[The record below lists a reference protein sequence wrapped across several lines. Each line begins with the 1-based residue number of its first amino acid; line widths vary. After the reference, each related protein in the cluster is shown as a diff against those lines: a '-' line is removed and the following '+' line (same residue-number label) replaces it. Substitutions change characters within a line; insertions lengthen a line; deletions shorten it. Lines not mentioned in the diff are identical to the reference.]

1 MCLSTTFASITN
13 KLSVVLNSTVSVAQ
27 TTHCLSHFNAC
38 ACVHV
43 CGSKRLG
50 CSDIKRLAGVT
61 LEVNLRNLLHAG
73 DEA

>member
-13 KLSVVLNSTVSVAQ
+13 KLSVVLNITVGVAQ
-27 TTHCLSHFNAC
+27 TTHCSSHFNAC
-38 ACVHV
+38 VCVHV

-50 CSDIKRLAGVT
+50 CSAVKRLAGVT
-61 LEVNLRNLLHAG
+61 PEVNLRNPLHAG